1 MEKEIIK
8 KPVLDI
14 IDRVNKSSKN
24 GILLAGVRGSGK
36 STVLDEYK
44 EKNELI
50 IDCTLSDEEN
60 LYIPDRNI
68 FMLYHECLLIE
79 KMSQYILKNYP
90 LEFGPFFIFLNK
102 ERTILKD
109 IKSMFLIANYDSKEE
124 KLGEYY
130 SNPESLF
137 AEFTIEVRKVF
148 KDKEPIVVVD
158 KFDNARSFSSWYQI
172 GMYELLKNRFKYIFT
187 VSDIKLLNREDNKDY
202 DIVDVNYSSNIDV
215 VREILDKMIVNELV
229 RTNEFDFR
237 KRIIYFLSDE
247 EIREIIDLFRGNIEY
262 MYWAISSLVRN
273 LDTVSKEEY
282 MSYIRN
288 YYEERKDIIF
298 ESENFK
304 EGRLSI

>member
-1 MEKEIIK
+1 
-8 KPVLDI
+8 
-14 IDRVNKSSKN
+14 
-24 GILLAGVRGSGK
+24 
-36 STVLDEYK
+36 
-44 EKNELI
+44 
-50 IDCTLSDEEN
+50 
-60 LYIPDRNI
+60 
-68 FMLYHECLLIE
+68 
-79 KMSQYILKNYP
+79 
-90 LEFGPFFIFLNK
+90 
-102 ERTILKD
+102 
-109 IKSMFLIANYDSKEE
+109 
-124 KLGEYY
+124 
-130 SNPESLF
+130 
-137 AEFTIEVRKVF
+137 
-148 KDKEPIVVVD
+148 
-158 KFDNARSFSSWYQI
+158 
-172 GMYELLKNRFKYIFT
+172 MYELLKNRFKYIFT